1 MSRGQVIYV
10 HACVAL
16 TALTGIVFA
25 WMKSFMKPPAD
36 EFSVVNHPLQP
47 YMLAAHV
54 VVAPFLLFAFGW
66 LYSNHV
72 RPKLAFDERR
82 NRGTGLWLIAAI
94 LPMTLSAYLLQVSTA
109 ETTRKAM
116 AAAHWISSALFLL
129 FYVAHLLRRPAEAN
143 GKSDAEAGGV
153 NVPSPT

>member
-10 HACVAL
+10 HVCVAL

-25 WMKSFMKPPAD
+25 WMKYFMKPAAD

-54 VVAPFLLFAFGW
+54 VIAPFLVFGFGW

-94 LPMTLSAYLLQVSTA
+94 LPMTLSAYLLQISTA
-109 ETTRKAM
+109 EATRKAM
-116 AAAHWISSALFLL
+116 AAAHWISSGMFLL
-129 FYVAHLLRRPAEAN
+129 FYAVHLIMRPPAVN
-143 GKSDAEAGGV
+143 GKSAAEAGGV